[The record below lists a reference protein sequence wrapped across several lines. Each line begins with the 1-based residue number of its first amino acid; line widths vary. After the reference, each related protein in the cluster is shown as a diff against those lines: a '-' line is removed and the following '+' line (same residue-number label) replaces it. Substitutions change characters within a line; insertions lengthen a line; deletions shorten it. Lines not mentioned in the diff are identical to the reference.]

1 MRLMRLYGDPI
12 SDEDAAALLARLQAR
27 GTAEAM
33 KAVETI
39 EKGQGRYAT
48 PATTLAVRET
58 IVRELIEW
66 DDLESS
72 APSLARLRDRLAGG
86 PHQG

>member
-12 SDEDAAALLARLQAR
+12 TDDDAAELLARLHAR
-27 GTAEAM
+27 GTAAAT

-48 PATTLAVRET
+48 AATTLAVQET
-58 IVRELIEW
+58 ILRELIDW
-66 DDLESS
+66 DDLDSS
-72 APSLARLRDRLAGG
+72 APSLARLRDRLVGRR
-86 PHQG
+86 QE

>member
-12 SDEDAAALLARLQAR
+12 TDDDAAELLARLQAR
-27 GTAEAM
+27 GTAEATR
-33 KAVETI
+33 AVETI

-58 IVRELIEW
+58 ILRELIEW

-72 APSLARLRDRLAGG
+72 APSLARLRDRLAG
-86 PHQG
+86 PQQG